1 MKVLFGFN
9 KDDVAKSIAN
19 FYEQK
24 YNEKLEQ
31 KTVYYYK
38 SIVEE
43 AAKNSFDRIVI
54 LEELEQFPVN
64 NFAQIDEY
72 LFKNLD
78 RVTDEFDAKNII
90 FIASDR
96 RRIGDD
102 FLTKLFNLGIYNVLT
117 GQDRIKSKVTEIIRT
132 PKSKKDVKQYYEKS
146 AGNNIYQSNEVS
158 ELEIQKILVYYRN
171 LANDSSK
178 YVETFDRI
186 SEQYTSEQMRIIIN
200 FLPQDVRDYLA
211 QNSEKY
217 KNILQIGSVQL
228 EQANVPPTVM
238 SQPAVQQAPVQ
249 QAPPIVQIQKEPEI
263 IEKIVIKQVQAPPK
277 IIKEVVEKE
286 VVKSVYQVPKD
297 YKKVVCLV
305 GPTKS
310 GTSFCINA
318 LSTYYTR
325 KNIKTAIVDMTRKR
339 DTYYMYTYDN
349 EGKRSIISESLKYA
363 SNGLNEPLI
372 YGPLSI
378 YSAMPG
384 DERRMYGHS
393 KIIDVVKMHNSV
405 VLMDCDFTTP
415 YEYYRMAQEI
425 YLIQDMDVL
434 NIGQTTLFLRELKNK
449 GVPLNKLKIVINKHI
464 KCKLTARDVIDGM
477 STYTTPDLK
486 SYDEL
491 FSVDSMEYFTLPFEI
506 ENYAKYTEMMYK
518 YSNLFSSF
526 TKTFQDELAVLANV
540 IYPVGNTST
549 RGGTTHKVAQNPGIM
564 SKYNQMKNYTSN
576 NGGVD
581 TSVQY

>member
-38 SIVEE
+38 SIIEE
-43 AAKNSFDRIVI
+43 AAKNDFDRIVI

-64 NFAQIDEY
+64 NYAQIDEY
-72 LFKNLD
+72 LFKNID
-78 RVTDEFDAKNII
+78 RITDEFDAKNII

-96 RRIGDD
+96 RRIGDE
-102 FLTKLFNLGIYNVLT
+102 FLTKLFNLGVYNVLT
-117 GQDRIKSKVTEIIRT
+117 GQDRIKSKVTEIIKS
-132 PKSKKDVKQYYEKS
+132 PKTKKDVKQFYEKS
-146 AGNNIYQSNEVS
+146 AGNNVYQTNEVS

-171 LANDSSK
+171 LSNDTSK
-178 YVETFDRI
+178 YVETFDRVC
-186 SEQYTSEQMRIIIN
+186 EQYTTEQMRIIIN
-200 FLPQDVRDYLA
+200 FLPQDVRAYLRE
-211 QNSEKY
+211 NSDKY
-217 KNILQIGSVQL
+217 RGILQIGEINLQ
-228 EQANVPPTVM
+228 QAQSPKTMVS
-238 SQPAVQQAPVQ
+238 SQVQQVEVPKPQ
-249 QAPPIVQIQKEPEI
+249 IVEIQKQPEI
-263 IEKIVIKQVQAPPK
+263 VEKIVIKQAPPK
-277 IIKEVVEKE
+277 VITEVVEKE

-297 YKKVVCLV
+297 YKKMVCLV
-305 GPTKS
+305 GPSKS
-310 GTSFCINA
+310 GTTFCVNA
-318 LSTYYTR
+318 LATYYTK

-349 EGKRSIISESLKYA
+349 EGKRSIAAESLKYA

-378 YSAMPG
+378 YTAMPG
-384 DERRMYGHS
+384 EERRMYGHS
-393 KIIDVVKMHNSV
+393 KIVDVVKMHNSV

-415 YEYYRMAQEI
+415 YEYYRIAQEI

-434 NIGQTTLFLRELKNK
+434 NISQTTLFLRELKNK

-464 KCKLTARDVIDGM
+464 KCKLTARDIIDGM
-477 STYTTPDLK
+477 ATYTTPDLK

-491 FSVDSMEYFTLPFEI
+491 FSVDKMEYFTIPFET

-526 TKTFQDELAVLANV
+526 TKNFQEELGVLANI
-540 IYPVGNTST
+540 IYPVGQTTS
-549 RGGTTHKVAQNPGIM
+549 RGTTHKVTPSNGLM
-564 SKYNQMKNYTSN
+564 GKYNKMKNYTSSDN
-576 NGGVD
+576 SGFE
-581 TSVQY
+581 TSMQ